1 VSLGSIRRNFHT
13 FTFFGCSGSAD
24 LASAMLR
31 AATLGGVMV
40 PEPFRDAAILI
51 VDDERS
57 MVRLLEQLLAHA
69 GYQKLSGTS
78 DPREVVRLCD
88 ELEPDLVMLDLR
100 MPHLDG
106 IEVLHQLKR
115 RRAETYLPVLVLT
128 ADVSRESKRAALEAG
143 ASDFVTKPFEQ
154 TELLLRV
161 RNLLEMRFL
170 HRDLRRQNETLEVQ
184 IQERTHQLLEAGK
197 LATMGNL
204 LAGVAHELNSPL
216 SVILGQV
223 GLFSQTGVDP
233 KARARVKDIGEAAER
248 CVRIVR
254 SFLTM
259 ARRHPPERGHVSL
272 NHLLREAVELLSFEL
287 RIASIEIVYDLE
299 RDLPL
304 VWADGHQLKQVI
316 VNLVTNARQAVQDS
330 APPRQLRLAT
340 RYDERHSSVGIEVA
354 DSGPGIPAE
363 LRARV
368 FEPFFTTKPDG
379 EGTGL
384 GLALARGMVEGHG
397 GSIEIESTPGEGARF
412 IISLPLGAPPESQEE
427 SGELQAAGPVVG
439 KSILVVDDEP
449 AVASLLAEALSRD
462 GYKVDM
468 AANGAVALRMLGARD
483 YDLIISDSGMP
494 ELNGRELYREI
505 ERREPRL
512 SRRFVF
518 VTGDILN
525 PRTRAFLAETGAPQ
539 LEKPFTV
546 ESVKR
551 VVRRALL
558 TQQRAG
564 SPANPSIPTGPPN
577 DSATRRGV

>member
-1 VSLGSIRRNFHT
+1 
-13 FTFFGCSGSAD
+13 
-24 LASAMLR
+24 MLR
-31 AATLGGVMV
+31 ADRVV
-40 PEPFRDAAILI
+40 PERFPDAAILI

-69 GYQKLSGTS
+69 GYKNLCGTIE
-78 DPREVVRLCD
+78 PREVLQLCD
-88 ELEPDLVMLDLR
+88 ELQPDLIMLDLR
-100 MPHLDG
+100 MPHVDG

-128 ADVSRESKRAALEAG
+128 ADVTRESKRAALEAG

-161 RNLLEMRFL
+161 RNLIEMRCL
-170 HRDLRRQNETLEVQ
+170 HRELRRQNETLEVQ
-184 IQERTHQLLEAGK
+184 IQERTHQLLEAEK

-223 GLFSQTGVDP
+223 GLFAQSGADP
-233 KARARVKDIGEAAER
+233 NARARLKDIGEAAER

-287 RIASIEIVYDLE
+287 RVATIEVIYDLQ

-330 APPRQLRLAT
+330 APPRRLRLAT
-340 RYDERHSSVGIEVA
+340 RYDERRSSVRIEVA
-354 DSGPGIPAE
+354 DSGPGVPAE
-363 LRARV
+363 IRARV
-368 FEPFFTTKPDG
+368 FDPFFTTKPDG

-384 GLALARGMVEGHG
+384 GLALARGIVEGHG
-397 GSIEIESTPGEGARF
+397 GTIQIESPPGEGARF
-412 IISLPLGAPPESQEE
+412 VISLPLGAPPAAIEE
-427 SGELQAAGPVVG
+427 ARELPAAGSPVG
-439 KSILVVDDEP
+439 KNILVVDDEP
-449 AVASLLAEALSRD
+449 AVAALLAEALSRD

-494 ELNGRELYREI
+494 EVSGRELYREI
-505 ERREPRL
+505 ERREPRF
-512 SRRFVF
+512 SHRFVF

-525 PRTRAFLAETGAPQ
+525 PRTRAFLAATGAPQ

-558 TQQRAG
+558 LQQKTG
-564 SPANPSIPTGPPN
+564 TPPSPSSPTGPPS
-577 DSATRRGV
+577 DSAKRRGV

>member
-1 VSLGSIRRNFHT
+1 
-13 FTFFGCSGSAD
+13 
-24 LASAMLR
+24 
-31 AATLGGVMV
+31 MV
-40 PEPFRDAAILI
+40 AEPFRDAAILI

>member
-1 VSLGSIRRNFHT
+1 
-13 FTFFGCSGSAD
+13 
-24 LASAMLR
+24 
-31 AATLGGVMV
+31 
-40 PEPFRDAAILI
+40 
-51 VDDERS
+51 
-57 MVRLLEQLLAHA
+57 
-69 GYQKLSGTS
+69 
-78 DPREVVRLCD
+78 
-88 ELEPDLVMLDLR
+88 
-100 MPHLDG
+100 
-106 IEVLHQLKR
+106 
-115 RRAETYLPVLVLT
+115 
-128 ADVSRESKRAALEAG
+128 
-143 ASDFVTKPFEQ
+143 
-154 TELLLRV
+154 
-161 RNLLEMRFL
+161 
-170 HRDLRRQNETLEVQ
+170 
-184 IQERTHQLLEAGK
+184 
-197 LATMGNL
+197 MGNL

-272 NHLLREAVELLSFEL
+272 NDLLREAVELLSFEL

-304 VWADGHQLKQVI
+304 VWADGHQLRQVI

-340 RYDERHSSVGIEVA
+340 RYDERRSSVGIEVA

-363 LRARV
+363 VRARV

-384 GLALARGMVEGHG
+384 GLALVRGIVEGHG
-397 GSIEIESTPGEGARF
+397 GTIEIESAPGEGARF

-427 SGELQAAGPVVG
+427 SGEVQAAGPVVG
-439 KSILVVDDEP
+439 KSILIVDDEP

-564 SPANPSIPTGPPN
+564 APASPSIPTAPPN
-577 DSATRRGV
+577 DSTTRRGV

>member
-1 VSLGSIRRNFHT
+1 
-13 FTFFGCSGSAD
+13 
-24 LASAMLR
+24 
-31 AATLGGVMV
+31 MV

-272 NHLLREAVELLSFEL
+272 NHLLREAVELLAFEL
-287 RIASIEIVYDLE
+287 RIASIDIVYDLE

-304 VWADGHQLKQVI
+304 VWADGHQLRQVI
-316 VNLVTNARQAVQDS
+316 VNLVTNARQAIEDS
-330 APPRQLRLAT
+330 APPRQLRLVT
-340 RYDERHSSVGIEVA
+340 RYDEQRSSVGIEVA

-384 GLALARGMVEGHG
+384 GLALVRGIVEGHG
-397 GSIEIESTPGEGARF
+397 GTIEIESAPDEGARF

-427 SGELQAAGPVVG
+427 SGELQAAGSVVG

-564 SPANPSIPTGPPN
+564 SAAIPSIPTGPPN